1 MSQFRAVG
9 KLLGVALLF
18 FGVACGACTR
28 TPPEPA
34 PVAVTDSPAITG
46 EKASPRSAP
55 VATPAPA
62 AAASAVR
69 CIAPTPAEGPPIPP
83 VASLAACPKD
93 PDGIPKAGTGQ
104 VTFPEAP
111 GVPKVDVELA
121 TTEREITRGLMYRRS
136 MPEEHGMLFHLDE
149 RREHT
154 FWMHN
159 TCMPLDM
166 LFIDEDG
173 TIVGIVEAA
182 TPLTDSS
189 RTVGCPSV
197 FVLEVNAGWSR
208 RHGVRAG
215 QKVGIPAN
223 AR

>member
-1 MSQFRAVG
+1 MRQIEAVYSR
-9 KLLGVALLF
+9 LGVALLAL
-18 FGVACGACTR
+18 GCSR

-34 PVAVTDSPAITG
+34 PTSATDSPAVTSQ
-46 EKASPRSAP
+46 KASPMTVPA
-55 VATPAPA
+55 APA
-62 AAASAVR
+62 ATASSRR
-69 CIAPTPAEGPPIPP
+69 CIATTPAEAPPIPE

-93 PDGIPKAGTGQ
+93 PDGSPKAETGL

-111 GVPKVDVELA
+111 GTPKVDVELA
-121 TTEREITRGLMYRRS
+121 LIERDITRGLMYRRS
-136 MPEEHGMLFHLDE
+136 MPEDHGMLFRLDE
-149 RREHT
+149 RKEHM

-166 LFIDEDG
+166 LFVDEDD

-189 RTVGCPSV
+189 RTVGCPSRY
-197 FVLEVNAGWSR
+197 VLEVNAGWSR

-215 QKVGIPAN
+215 QKLSIPAN